1 MFQVS
6 YTVIILIAKISKF
19 KQSGKKSNLQSSES
33 EASGIQKRSE
43 NSTRKP
49 TKNAFN
55 SITSNKVKDVP
66 INQIHVHKFQE
77 KIKEIMRLRKELKD
91 DYIRSTT
98 RRNVIPKWKD
108 VIQLLQP
115 IDIRLLLVAIKVLGD
130 MYVEFDDYETARNLY
145 SFYKIVSFRL
155 ELLEETMY
163 SYEALGNVYKFLYQ
177 YHKAI
182 KCYKKMIEMAWIL
195 NNRVAELRG
204 YDHIGIQYFYLGNK
218 EKAKYY
224 HERMIY
230 GLYEKETKIKES
242 VVENFKNKHYQ
253 LFNDDRV
260 LIKSNPT
267 NEELS
272 EQFIRH
278 IMLYEN
284 AKAVINLET
293 YDLLRNQ
300 DMMKNS
306 FISDVDM
313 SFQVIHE
320 KYLSDDYLDDNSS
333 KKEAIGYY
341 DKYKKNMGFKKSLG
355 LSKKNKNEK
364 ENLNQIDNL
373 ILSHLST
380 KRKDY
385 NNERFEK
392 IFQRFDQLFN
402 EFVKKNADK

>member
-1 MFQVS
+1 M
-6 YTVIILIAKISKF
+6 
-19 KQSGKKSNLQSSES
+19 
-33 EASGIQKRSE
+33 
-43 NSTRKP
+43 
-49 TKNAFN
+49 
-55 SITSNKVKDVP
+55 
-66 INQIHVHKFQE
+66 
-77 KIKEIMRLRKELKD
+77 
-91 DYIRSTT
+91 
-98 RRNVIPKWKD
+98 
-108 VIQLLQP
+108 
-115 IDIRLLLVAIKVLGD
+115 
-130 MYVEFDDYETARNLY
+130 
-145 SFYKIVSFRL
+145 
-155 ELLEETMY
+155 
-163 SYEALGNVYKFLYQ
+163 
-177 YHKAI
+177 
-182 KCYKKMIEMAWIL
+182 
-195 NNRVAELRG
+195 
-204 YDHIGIQYFYLGNK
+204 
-218 EKAKYY
+218 
-224 HERMIY
+224 
-230 GLYEKETKIKES
+230 
-242 VVENFKNKHYQ
+242 
-253 LFNDDRV
+253 

-320 KYLSDDYLDDNSS
+320 KYLSDDYLDDTSS

-341 DKYKKNMGFKKSLG
+341 DKYKKNMGFKKSMG

-402 EFVKKNADK
+402 EFEKKNADK